1 MAFILC
7 SKLLTLRLVRPIL
20 HAIREKTQSFYF
32 RYSPGDSASDPE
44 VGHTARFRLRVKG
57 TPGAGKWSRICD
69 ADAEAASRLSRRPT
83 GGPGRQ

>member
-1 MAFILC
+1 MQSA
-7 SKLLTLRLVRPIL
+7 KRPNLSIFATPP
-20 HAIREKTQSFYF
+20 AI
-32 RYSPGDSASDPE
+32 SASDPE
-44 VGHTARFRLRVKG
+44 VGHTARFLLRVKG